1 MTGTPWF
8 FCCAGLLAAQ
18 APAGAVA
25 PQSFARLFM
34 AMGFVGI
41 VMVLVVVVMVVMAV
55 RRFWELRLAFLA
67 PESLQKS
74 LERAIHARDLE
85 RALHD
90 ASASR
95 SLLGEVVAGG
105 LHLRGVGLDEM
116 LGNVERVTTK
126 AAMAI
131 GNRVANLAR
140 WGGASV
146 LVGLLGTTL
155 GVISALL
162 RIAQFKNP
170 TVTDFVVGILEALT
184 CTAFGLFGALFCFGA
199 FFWFDYRLTQRVIAV
214 REMAEEMMRLAS
226 EQVRPR

>member
-41 VMVLVVVVMVVMAV
+41 VMVLVVAVMVVMAV
-55 RRFWELRLAFLA
+55 RHGELRLAFLA

-95 SLLGEVVAGG
+95 SLFGEVVAGG

-146 LVGLLGTTL
+146 LVGLLGT
-155 GVISALL
+155 SA
-162 RIAQFKNP
+162 R
-170 TVTDFVVGILEALT
+170 
-184 CTAFGLFGALFCFGA
+184 
-199 FFWFDYRLTQRVIAV
+199 
-214 REMAEEMMRLAS
+214 
-226 EQVRPR
+226 